1 MTDTVQPTD
10 AEGLV
15 QVTITTELGAVY
27 EFPDMFL
34 HVLETLIASETL
46 HGFAQVSLINQ
57 SSACLV
63 LPTRIVKTIAVN
75 GEIKWRSRV

>member
-1 MTDTVQPTD
+1 MTTTSNEKLVTVK
-10 AEGLV
+10 
-15 QVTITTELGAVY
+15 ITTELEATY

-34 HVLETLIASETL
+34 NALETLLASENL
-46 HGFAQVSLINQ
+46 HGFAQISLVNA

-63 LPTRIVKTIAVN
+63 LPTRIIKTIEVN